1 MKDFRIKQRFVTIL
15 VFFAVSALIGGIVL
29 VSGLVPVSASSGH
42 WDITKL
48 FLNFAKQRSV
58 ATHSGGIEVP
68 SLDHDD
74 MLLKGAGHYETSCSF
89 CHGSPAQPI
98 SPVALSMTATP
109 PQLIP
114 RLAQYEPQELFYIV
128 KHGIKFTG
136 MPAWPAQQRD
146 DEVWAMVAFLLELPE
161 LDERQ
166 YHELTDA
173 TSPETPPQIDSA
185 LSSSLLESCNRCH
198 GHDGLGRGAGAFP
211 KLAGQNPGYLY
222 QSMQVYANG
231 NRHSGIMQPIA
242 AVLDD
247 DQLQMLADHF
257 SKLPAGLEASP
268 SDIATKDEDTSQ
280 VSRERGESIKRGRAI
295 AQDGI
300 PDRNVPACIDCHGPN
315 ELFVADSYPLL
326 SGQYADYIVLQLK
339 LIQSNHR
346 GGTNQLE
353 LMRPV
358 VEGMTEQN
366 FEDVAA
372 YYSSLSPEE

>member
-1 MKDFRIKQRFVTIL
+1 
-15 VFFAVSALIGGIVL
+15 VSALIGGIVV
-29 VSGLVPVSASSGH
+29 VSGLVPVDASSGH
-42 WDITKL
+42 WGITKQ

-68 SLDHDD
+68 SLDDDD
-74 MLLKGAGHYETSCSF
+74 MVLKGAGHYETSCRF
-89 CHGSPAQPI
+89 CHGSPAHPA

-109 PQLIP
+109 PLLIP

-161 LDERQ
+161 LDARQ

-173 TSPETPPQIDSA
+173 TSPETPLQIDSS
-185 LSSSLLESCNRCH
+185 LSSSLMESCYRCH
-198 GHDGLGRGAGAFP
+198 GHDGLGRGTGAFP

-222 QSMQVYANG
+222 QSMQMYANG
-231 NRHSGIMQPIA
+231 NRHSGIMQPVA

-247 DQLQMLADHF
+247 DQLQELADHF
-257 SKLPAGLEASP
+257 SKLPAGLEAS
-268 SDIATKDEDTSQ
+268 SSKIAAKDEDNSRI
-280 VSRERGESIKRGRAI
+280 SRERGESIKRGRSI

-315 ELFVADSYPLL
+315 DLFVADSYPLL
-326 SGQYADYIVLQLK
+326 SGQYAGYIVLQLK

-372 YYSSLSPEE
+372 YYSSLSSEE